1 MKNLIFV
8 CLLIVVMYVSCKKE
22 KDTITQ
28 HDIKG
33 MVFNNCTDSGLAN
46 VTVYL
51 QDGQGL
57 NLSTV
62 SGVNGNFSFNNVQI
76 HSSTKYNYALY
87 ILSKSGI
94 NAQTFEYCGFGGT
107 VLGFNYNEVD
117 VFFKPRVIPAC
128 LFYRIECNPIVITS
142 RTDSIRYHLYQ
153 YTLHKNDIDAGYT
166 WGGGVMAHI
175 TLGVILAVFQWGN
188 I

>member
-62 SGVNGNFSFNNVQI
+62 SGINGNFSFNNVQI
-76 HSSTKYNYALY
+76 HSSSKYNYALL

-117 VFFKPRVIPAC
+117 MFFKPRVRPSYL
-128 LFYRIECNPIVITS
+128 LFPVYCNKNPITNKN
-142 RTDSIRYHLYQ
+142 DSIVFYCTN
-153 YTLHKNDIDAGYT
+153 YTFHKNAPDYPYY
-166 WGGGVMAHI
+166 WGGGVWYTKRAI
-175 TLGVILAVFQWGN
+175 
-188 I
+188 